1 MKTSNKILL
10 ISNSCLIVVMIVFLL
25 VFRSTLESSITP
37 VKSKDLDKSMVS
49 HAFSLADFTE
59 IEVSGHWGIELTRGE
74 TNQVKV
80 TAPKDVM
87 ETLSVQNKSGTLI
100 LKTGKRRRHSPGKVT
115 AQITMPSLSALHLRG
130 LVSLELNGFR
140 SENLTVYTAGAT
152 SIMGKGNHIINLYL
166 RGEGLSRLNLNHSSV
181 VNADLRYK
189 GVYKIE
195 LSMAGGELT
204 GRIKGVGKV
213 IYDGEIRKEK
223 IRKYGA
229 SKVIKSEKT

>member
-10 ISNSCLIVVMIVFLL
+10 ISNSCLIVVIIIFLL
-25 VFRSTLESSITP
+25 VFRSTLEGSITT
-37 VKSKDLDKSMVS
+37 VKSKDFDKTMVS
-49 HAFSLADFTE
+49 KEFSLADFTE
-59 IEVSGHWGIELTRGE
+59 IEVSGYWEIELTHE
-74 TNQVKV
+74 EMTQVKV
-80 TAPKDVM
+80 KAPKDVM
-87 ETLSVQNKSGTLI
+87 ETLSVQNKSGILI
-100 LKTGKRRRHSPGKVT
+100 LKTEKRNHHSPGKVT
-115 AQITMPSLSALHLRG
+115 ARITMPSLSALHLRG
-130 LVSLELNGFR
+130 LVSLELNGFK

-166 RGEGLSRLNLNHSSV
+166 RGEGLSKLNLNHNSV

-223 IRKYGA
+223 IRKYGP
-229 SKVIKSEKT
+229 SKVIRSGKA